1 MVGGAISGYCA
12 MGSVESA
19 MTPTSVMTMLI
30 TPAKIGRSMKKCGKF
45 MKSEVGSGISELFA
59 PTPGNH
65 ARLVNVTLLRGIDG
79 RDDDCN
85 QFIGFFFER
94 RKSFRRDDPGFFK
107 QFEPEQRFIGLFFDI
122 AEFGEKVRS
131 GFCAASGAVICGHD
145 VPDRTSCVA
154 SARADVVFGKADRK
168 STRLNSSHTVI
179 SYAVFC

>member
-19 MTPTSVMTMLI
+19 MTPTSVMTMLM

-59 PTPGNH
+59 PTPENH
-65 ARLVNVTLLRGIDG
+65 ARLVNATLLRGIDG

-85 QFIGFFFER
+85 QFI
-94 RKSFRRDDPGFFK
+94 GFFK

-131 GFCAASGAVICGHD
+131 GFCAAS
-145 VPDRTSCVA
+145 
-154 SARADVVFGKADRK
+154 
-168 STRLNSSHTVI
+168 
-179 SYAVFC
+179 